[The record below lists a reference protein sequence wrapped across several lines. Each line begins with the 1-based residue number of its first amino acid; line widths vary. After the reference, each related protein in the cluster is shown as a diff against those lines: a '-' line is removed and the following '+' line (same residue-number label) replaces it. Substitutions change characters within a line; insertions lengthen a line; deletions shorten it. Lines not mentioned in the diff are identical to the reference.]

1 MLLKGLPTAEKILSQ
16 LKKEIS
22 ESASKPGLAVIL
34 IGNDPASEVYV
45 GMKVRK
51 ALELGMISKAH
62 YLPSDSTLSS
72 VLKLID
78 RLNQDPTI
86 HGILVQLPLPKH
98 LDSTVITQAIS
109 PEKDVDGLHPINIG
123 KLLLGIT
130 DGFVPCTPAGILELL
145 NFYDISLSGKHVA
158 IVGRSNIVG
167 KPLAALIMQKHPL
180 ANATVTILHSHS
192 QNLQEIL
199 KKADVIVAALGVP
212 LFIKD
217 TMVSSHAVVID
228 VGTTRIPT
236 TDKKSYTLLGDVD
249 FNNVVTK
256 CVAITPVP
264 GGVGPMTVAML
275 MRNTWQGYQKS
286 SS

>member
-62 YLPSDSTLSS
+62 HLPSDSTLSS

-256 CVAITPVP
+256 CAAITPVP

>member
-62 YLPSDSTLSS
+62 HLPSDSTLSS

-167 KPLAALIMQKHPL
+167 KPLAALIIQKHPL

-256 CVAITPVP
+256 CAAITPVP